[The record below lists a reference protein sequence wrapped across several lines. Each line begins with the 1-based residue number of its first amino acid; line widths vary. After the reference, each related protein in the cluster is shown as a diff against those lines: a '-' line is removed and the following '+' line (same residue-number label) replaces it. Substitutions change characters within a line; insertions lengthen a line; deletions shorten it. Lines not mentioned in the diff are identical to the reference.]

1 MLRVEHGA
9 TYGGRLITTGPL
21 AAGQVVAPFAGD
33 RRVSRPTYRTIQVG
47 PQAHVEGLGVLGYLN
62 HACRPNCQ
70 IDTLS
75 MRVVAGRDIAAGE
88 ELTFFYPATEW
99 DMDRPFRCRCGAPE
113 CVGVVA
119 GARHLSPETLRRYA
133 LAPHIRHL
141 LAGTAAEGPRAR

>member
-9 TYGGRLITTGPL
+9 AYGGRLITTGPL
-21 AAGQVVAPFAGD
+21 AAGQVVAPIPGGG
-33 RRVSRPTYRTIQVG
+33 RVSRPTSRSIQVG

-62 HACRPNCQ
+62 HSCRPNCQ
-70 IDTLS
+70 IDTVS

-88 ELTFFYPATEW
+88 ELAFFYPATEW

-141 LAGTAAEGPRAR
+141 LAGTEELRDR